1 MLPSAYLSLDR
12 KEKALVIAFIQAK
25 LEQEKKE
32 AARAKVNRKNSYK

>member
-1 MLPSAYLSLDR
+1 MLPSEYLSLDR

-32 AARAKVNRKNSYK
+32 AARVKKTKKK